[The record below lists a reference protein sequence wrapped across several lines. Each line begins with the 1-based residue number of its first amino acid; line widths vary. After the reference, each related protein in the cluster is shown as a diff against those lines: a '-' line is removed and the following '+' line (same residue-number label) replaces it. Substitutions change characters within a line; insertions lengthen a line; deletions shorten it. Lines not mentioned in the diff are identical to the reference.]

1 MNEIFIL
8 PGALTIKRPLTT
20 SVDADRYNTD
30 MTALEGITA
39 EIYENIP
46 ESLHDWQTRLRFE
59 IW

>member
-46 ESLHDWQTRLRFE
+46 VMTWQTLLRFE